1 MGSRS
6 FFRAVRGMIKHKTE
20 RGNIAIGNLKVF
32 EGVPESFQN
41 TKFYKVRHAH
51 SINRFQTS
59 RKSCT
64 LGRLCHEH
72 GWGYKAVVNKME
84 DSRKANEQFKFVK
97 RKEAK
102 DKLLAAKEKL
112 KANPGELAK
121 MVEFV
126 KAHTCGF

>member
-32 EGVPESFQN
+32 EGVPEYYQN

-51 SINRFQTS
+51 GINRFGTS

-72 GWGYKAVVNKME
+72 GWGYRDVVNTFE
-84 DSRKANEQFKFVK
+84 DSRKASEQFKFMERKKK
-97 RKEAK
+97 REATQ
-102 DKLLAAKEKL
+102 AAKKQL
-112 KANPGELAK
+112 K
-121 MVEFV
+121 
-126 KAHTCGF
+126 